1 MIRLVNLL
9 MVSLVVLV
17 VVPLL
22 VYFVSVK
29 AISFRWFA
37 AYICRNF
44 GIMFKRP
51 GRQQILH
58 LHRKFLPT
66 LLPLLLIH
74 LQYTIRNLFPMRLF
88 HKIRLQL
95 FQALPL
101 LNITQTVVVT
111 LVDRLD
117 ERRINSLNYFAIPV
131 LIHNLT
137 SSYKKRYVYFY

>member
-22 VYFVSVK
+22 VYFASVK

-37 AYICRNF
+37 AYICRNL
-44 GIMFKRP
+44 GIMFQRP

-95 FQALPL
+95 FQALPS
-101 LNITQTVVVT
+101 LNIAQTVVVT

-117 ERRINSLNYFAIPV
+117 ERLINSLNCFAIPV
-131 LIHNLT
+131 LIYNLT